1 MNLQPL
7 RIEATWQVDY
17 NQFYE
22 VDPKVG
28 FEDYFDG
35 SSLLM
40 LKNNSRLKL
49 IDVEWRPE
57 GDLNGEFQVK
67 FLNFVEVFNSKTNEF
82 ENDVNWEI
90 PFLTF
95 ATKSRLELVKKLEE
109 LMRSLPTYEDPR
121 IITNRGVVDE
131 ISESYRIDLFKNGI
145 SIELIKKV
153 IENGNSKIQN
163 KILDDYKITREMMLQ
178 FEEKGISKKVRNK
191 ASQKLNSKKIKNE
204 NYRAD

>member
-17 NQFYE
+17 NQLYE
-22 VDPKVG
+22 VDPKIG
-28 FEDYFDG
+28 LEDYFDG

-57 GDLNGEFQVK
+57 RDLNGEFQVK
-67 FLNFVEVFNSKTNEF
+67 VLNFVENFNSKTNEF
-82 ENDVNWEI
+82 DNDVNWEI

-109 LMRSLPTYEDPR
+109 LMRSLPIYKDPR
-121 IITNRGVVDE
+121 ITINRGVVDE
-131 ISESYRIDLFKNGI
+131 ISESYRIDLIENGI
-145 SIELIKKV
+145 SSGLIKKA

-163 KILDDYKITREMMLQ
+163 KILDNDKVTREIILQ
-178 FEEKGISKKVRNK
+178 FEQNGISKKVRNK
-191 ASQKLNSKKIKNE
+191 ANQKLNSKQFNE
-204 NYRAD
+204 